1 MITFLYIIGGIG
13 AIFFIYYFVSIY
25 IQSNSVEHKEYKRKL
40 KESLAD
46 EFIID
51 PETGTKITLEE
62 AESGHW
68 VAHDNEFR
76 TIPETELEKLL
87 TEDEKQ
93 IEIALNYL
101 RESKDYK
108 KTELTDEEFNVFDNS
123 KTLNNYDD
131 WSYSNPFSFENGIV
145 ILPAPELHGMTYYQ
159 DDYKESH
166 LMFWKKIKNINGHYY
181 LREKSTAEKVFD
193 KFRNDDDLQLEDY
206 ECFTIKKS
214 FDLILI
220 NKLLEKFENQK
231 DLEIEINND
240 NLLVKTLKLTSIED
254 IKRIERILKNVG

>member
-51 PETGTKITLEE
+51 PETGAKITLEE

-68 VAHDNEFR
+68 VTHDNEFR

-101 RESKDYK
+101 RESKDYR
-108 KTELTDEEFNVFDNS
+108 KTELTDEQFDVFD
-123 KTLNNYDD
+123 KTKILNNYDD

-220 NKLLEKFENQK
+220 NKFLEKFENQK
-231 DLEIEINND
+231 GLEIEINNE
-240 NLLVKTLKLTSIED
+240 NLLIKTLKLISIED
-254 IKRIERILKNVG
+254 IKRIEKLLKNVG

>member
-1 MITFLYIIGGIG
+1 MITFIYIIGGIG
-13 AIFFIYYFVSIY
+13 TIFFIYYFVSVFK
-25 IQSNSVEHKEYKRKL
+25 QSNSAEHKEYKRKL
-40 KESLAD
+40 KESLSD

-76 TIPETELEKLL
+76 TVPESDLEKLL

-93 IEIALNYL
+93 AEIALNYL
-101 RESKDYK
+101 RESKDYR
-108 KTELTDEEFNVFDNS
+108 KTELTDEQFDVFDKS

-145 ILPAPELHGMTYYQ
+145 ILTAPELHGMTYYQ

-181 LREKSTAEKVFD
+181 LREKSTAEKIFD

-206 ECFTIKKS
+206 ECFTFKKS
-214 FDLILI
+214 FDLIRI
-220 NKLLEKFENQK
+220 NKILEKFKNQK
-231 DLEIEINND
+231 GLEIEFNED
-240 NLLVKTLKLTSIED
+240 NLFVKTLKLISIED
-254 IKRIERILKNVG
+254 IKRIEKILKNVG

>member
-1 MITFLYIIGGIG
+1 LITFINIIGGIG
-13 AIFFIYYFVSIY
+13 AIFFIYYFVSVFK
-25 IQSNSVEHKEYKRKL
+25 QSNSAEHKEYKRKL
-40 KESLAD
+40 KESLSD

-68 VAHDNEFR
+68 VTHDNEFR
-76 TIPETELEKLL
+76 TVPESDLEKLL

-93 IEIALNYL
+93 AEIALNYL
-101 RESKDYK
+101 RESKDYR
-108 KTELTDEEFNVFDNS
+108 KTELTDEQFDFFDKS

-181 LREKSTAEKVFD
+181 LREKSTAEKIFD

-206 ECFTIKKS
+206 ESFTFKRS
-214 FDLILI
+214 FDLIRI
-220 NKLLEKFENQK
+220 NNILEKFKNQK
-231 DLEIEINND
+231 GLEIEINED
-240 NLLVKTLKLTSIED
+240 NLFVKTLKLISIED
-254 IKRIERILKNVG
+254 IKRIEKILKNVG